1 MMNKIISIFISLFM
15 IITTLLAQPQSE
27 EQAIRELIVQTSKSF
42 HNLDFNT
49 YQEVWLH
56 EPHVVRM
63 NPQGWRNVGWDSL
76 SVMYQN
82 MLKNDIRKWDDIR
95 IEITDMH
102 HQITGNTAWVIN
114 DQTELGLS
122 EGEPESYS
130 VWAIRFLEK
139 VDGEWKHAFYM
150 TGNYPESNEPDI
162 QEELNQTAYSALES
176 GMTEQA
182 REIFATNIKLYP
194 QSSKAH
200 TGMAEALLKEGKK
213 QEAVE
218 HLMMAIKINP
228 NNEKAKE
235 LKNSL
240 D

>member
-1 MMNKIISIFISLFM
+1 MNKLISIIISQFM
-15 IITTLLAQPQSE
+15 IIATLIAQPQSE
-27 EQAIRELIVQTSKSF
+27 EQAIRELVVKTSKSF
-42 HNLDFNT
+42 HNLDFDT

-56 EPHVVRM
+56 EPYVMRM
-63 NPQGWRNVGWDSL
+63 NPEGWQNVGWDSL
-76 SVMYQN
+76 SLMYRN
-82 MLKNDIRKWDDIR
+82 MLKNDLRKWDDIR

-102 HQITGNTAWVIN
+102 HHITGNTAWVIN

-150 TGNYPESNEPDI
+150 TGNYPESDEPNI
-162 QEELNQTAYSALES
+162 QEQLNQTAYSALES

-194 QSSKAH
+194 QSSEAH

-213 QEAVE
+213 QEAVK

-235 LKNSL
+235 LKNNL